1 MVIPSIV
8 ILLIT
13 AITMILALEFKNGE
27 LYKFVVIKEI
37 IWTIMSIIFV
47 VIYVKREKAQNAF
60 NNGDFL
66 TAKNQLN
73 PLAKYLIP
81 TNIILGLLALVLGIR
96 LRGL

>member
-1 MVIPSIV
+1 MPIF
-8 ILLIT
+8 
-13 AITMILALEFKNGE
+13 FKESHKTGACSAFYAE
-27 LYKFVVIKEI
+27 VG
-37 IWTIMSIIFV
+37 
-47 VIYVKREKAQNAF
+47 REKAQNAF